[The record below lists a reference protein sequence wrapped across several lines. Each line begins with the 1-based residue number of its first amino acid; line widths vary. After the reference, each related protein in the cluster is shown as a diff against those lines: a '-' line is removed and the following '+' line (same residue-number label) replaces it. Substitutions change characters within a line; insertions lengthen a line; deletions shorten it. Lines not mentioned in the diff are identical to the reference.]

1 MMVET
6 WESQEVL
13 GLWVL
18 EKVSEMQRNHFEQCV
33 NLTVLLGLIGLNF
46 PFVCNFL
53 LNTLHLIDRYLFC

>member
-18 EKVSEMQRNHFEQCV
+18 EKVSEMQRSHFEKCF
-33 NLTVLLGLIGLNF
+33 NLTDLLGLIGLNF

-53 LNTLHLIDRYLFC
+53 LNKLHLIDRYLFC